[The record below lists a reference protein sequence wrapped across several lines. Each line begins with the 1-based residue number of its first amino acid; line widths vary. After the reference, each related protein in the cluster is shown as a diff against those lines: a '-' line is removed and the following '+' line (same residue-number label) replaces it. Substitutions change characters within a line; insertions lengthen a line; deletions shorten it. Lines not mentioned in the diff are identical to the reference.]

1 MVPGG
6 HWQRDWQRTACS
18 SPRASASKPMD
29 RCDGVVAAHRC
40 HRRQRDESDREGAAR
55 ACSLGRMARPKC
67 DRPAQRAMHACSQSS
82 VQLYDTRR
90 YRRPP
95 ASHGTV
101 ARNQQE
107 GKKSRHTRCQPECTE
122 GELQPAAKME
132 EEAGAAGSVGLQR
145 DADGFVDL
153 TADGG
158 LKKKVIT
165 EGSGEV
171 CPGSGVS
178 VQVHYTGTLSS
189 DGKKFDSSRDRDQ
202 RFSFNIGRGNVIRGW
217 DEGVATFRKGERSI
231 LRCSA
236 DYGYGADGQ
245 PPHIPPG
252 AELDFDV
259 ELFSWEEATGD
270 KPTRRTTKD
279 PDILSYSDDSDDGS
293 DDMDYADRDFLPQ
306 ETDACP
312 EEKRAYVFEDRLERA
327 EQLRT
332 EANALMKK
340 LDYAAARLTY
350 RRAYYHVDFDELQTF
365 DMQDKHKKMIDDA
378 KLPILLNLAQ
388 ATLKLAAEYAE
399 TDGHQKSKERSAK
412 SVMVYCNAALKIA
425 PDHAKA
431 LYRKGLAYEQLSDF
445 EDAYDWLKRARTAM
459 GDAAKV

>member
-29 RCDGVVAAHRC
+29 RCDGVVAAHRQR
-40 HRRQRDESDREGAAR
+40 HRRQRDESEGAAR
-55 ACSLGRMARPKC
+55 ACSGSCACEMR
-67 DRPAQRAMHACSQSS
+67 RPAQRAILHVVHTCTSSQSS
-82 VQLYDTRR
+82 V
-90 YRRPP
+90 PS
-95 ASHGTV
+95 AAGESATV

-132 EEAGAAGSVGLQR
+132 EEAGAAGSVGVQR

-236 DYGYGADGQ
+236 DYGYGAAGQ

>member
-1 MVPGG
+1 MRNAIG
-6 HWQRDWQRTACS
+6 RR
-18 SPRASASKPMD
+18 SAP
-29 RCDGVVAAHRC
+29 
-40 HRRQRDESDREGAAR
+40 
-55 ACSLGRMARPKC
+55 
-67 DRPAQRAMHACSQSS
+67 
-82 VQLYDTRR
+82 
-90 YRRPP
+90 
-95 ASHGTV
+95 TV

-132 EEAGAAGSVGLQR
+132 EEAGAAGSVEVQR

>member
-1 MVPGG
+1 
-6 HWQRDWQRTACS
+6 
-18 SPRASASKPMD
+18 
-29 RCDGVVAAHRC
+29 
-40 HRRQRDESDREGAAR
+40 
-55 ACSLGRMARPKC
+55 
-67 DRPAQRAMHACSQSS
+67 
-82 VQLYDTRR
+82 
-90 YRRPP
+90 
-95 ASHGTV
+95 
-101 ARNQQE
+101 
-107 GKKSRHTRCQPECTE
+107 
-122 GELQPAAKME
+122 ME
-132 EEAGAAGSVGLQR
+132 EEAGAAGSVEVQQ

-165 EGSGEV
+165 KGSGDV

-178 VQVHYTGTLSS
+178 VQVHYTGTLASG
-189 DGKKFDSSRDRDQ
+189 GKKFDSSRDRGQ
-202 RFSFNIGRGNVIRGW
+202 RFSFNIGLGNVIRGW
-217 DEGVATFRKGERSI
+217 DEGVATFRQGERSI

-236 DYGYGADGQ
+236 DYGYGAAGH

-279 PDILSYSDDSDDGS
+279 PDIISYSDDSDDGS
-293 DDMDYADRDFLPQ
+293 DDLDYNDRDFLPQ

-312 EEKRAYVFEDRLERA
+312 EENRAYVFEDRLERA

-399 TDGHQKSKERSAK
+399 TDGKQKSKERAAK

-459 GDAAKV
+459 GDAAKVKMRPQLATHSLDPWLFSPLAFVFCISRRPRMTRDDCDHSPTKDFNRAYGGCERRPRRSALSEPKCGKANSRLSRRRKKRRTRTATRTAGRGSRCW